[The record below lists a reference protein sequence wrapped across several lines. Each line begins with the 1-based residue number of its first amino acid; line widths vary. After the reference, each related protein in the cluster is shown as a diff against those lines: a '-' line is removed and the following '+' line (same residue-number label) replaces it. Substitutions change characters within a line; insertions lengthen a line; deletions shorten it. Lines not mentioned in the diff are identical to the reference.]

1 MKAPALDILAVAAH
15 RDDVE
20 QTCGG
25 TLLKMAEHGQSTG
38 ILDLTLGEM
47 GTRGTAEDRAQE
59 AAEAARILR
68 VCRREALDIPD
79 GRVENTWENRLEVA
93 RVIRETRPRVVILPY
108 WEGRHPD
115 HYTASKLG
123 YEACFLAGLAKLAI
137 SRQPS
142 AVSDKHVVSSRESE
156 GSVFR
161 RVASAVAS
169 VVGGEKQGAPS
180 AAKAEKLGP
189 DFGTTGSR
197 ALPEDSSQPSAASDS
212 TLRSREDSGRA
223 ESGRAAPDHADSGR
237 ADSVGRTDSESLSP
251 HRPFKII
258 YATLYYD
265 IRPTFVV
272 DITDQF
278 EARFE
283 SLMAY
288 KSQFSDQEAG
298 KDIFP
303 ARIEI
308 RARIEAMARFYG
320 MLAGV
325 TYAEPF
331 LQKEVGLVEDVTA
344 IPVKSI

>member
-1 MKAPALDILAVAAH
+1 MNDLDILAIAAH

-25 TLLKMAEHGQSTG
+25 TLLKMAEQGRSTG
-38 ILDLTLGEM
+38 ILDLTQGEM
-47 GTRGTAEDRAQE
+47 GTRGSAEDRARE
-59 AAEAARILR
+59 AAEAAKLLR
-68 VCRREALDIPD
+68 VAWREALDIPD
-79 GRVENTWENRLEVA
+79 GRVENTWENRLKVA
-93 RVIRETRPRVVILPY
+93 RVIRRTRPRVVILPY

-123 YEACFLAGLAKLAI
+123 YEACFLAGLAKLDVVRALEEK
-137 SRQPS
+137 SS
-142 AVSDKHVVSSRESE
+142 AFSQ
-156 GSVFR
+156 
-161 RVASAVAS
+161 VASAIASVAS
-169 VVGGEKQGAPS
+169 GEKQ
-180 AAKAEKLGP
+180 K
-189 DFGTTGSR
+189 
-197 ALPEDSSQPSAASDS
+197 SDHQ
-212 TLRSREDSGRA
+212 LA
-223 ESGRAAPDHADSGR
+223 
-237 ADSVGRTDSESLSP
+237 P

-303 ARIEI
+303 ARAEI

-331 LQKEVGLVEDVTA
+331 LQKEVALVDDVTA

>member
-1 MKAPALDILAVAAH
+1 MLSSALDILAIAAH

-25 TLLKMAEHGQSTG
+25 TLLKMAERGHRTG
-38 ILDLTLGEM
+38 ILDLTRGEM
-47 GTRGTAEDRAQE
+47 GTRGTAEDRARE
-59 AAEAARILR
+59 AAEAARILQ
-68 VCRREALDIPD
+68 VSWREALDIPD
-79 GRVENTWENRLEVA
+79 GRVENTWQNRLKVA
-93 RVIRETRPRVVILPY
+93 RVIRQTRPRVVILPY

-137 SRQPS
+137 SPQPS
-142 AVSDKHVVSSRESE
+142 AVSSEESD
-156 GSVFR
+156 FR
-161 RVASAVAS
+161 KVASAVAS
-169 VVGGEKQGAPS
+169 VVAGEKQTS
-180 AAKAEKLGP
+180 AAKADRPGRAG
-189 DFGTTGSR
+189 GTTKSR
-197 ALPEDSSQPSAASDS
+197 ALPDSASASNIESRARPGSDGPAQS
-212 TLRSREDSGRA
+212 SSHVSE
-223 ESGRAAPDHADSGR
+223 APA
-237 ADSVGRTDSESLSP
+237 P

-258 YATLYYD
+258 YATVYYD

-272 DITDQF
+272 DISEQF

-298 KDIFP
+298 KDLFP
-303 ARIEI
+303 ARAEI
-308 RARIEAMARFYG
+308 RARIEAMARYYG

-331 LQKEVGLVEDVTA
+331 LQKEVGLVGDVTA